1 MQITSLGPKRQIGG
15 NCFLVQFKNGSK
27 YFLDCGVGLLKTE
40 ELGGE
45 SFWNIYSYPKQLL
58 TDFDFYPVEPSQ
70 QTIDKFNLT
79 NSSATLLI
87 SHPHTDHY
95 MGFPSIAKYVKDIIA
110 PKSVI
115 DYFIPKILNEL
126 TPEGEKEKEYGFKFN
141 TIKDVL
147 SKAKALEFKDT
158 STKINNVQTI
168 QIDHS
173 TIPSFMYLIQEGD
186 ERLVYTGDFRGQI
199 FSPDKGQLPTTKA
212 INILK
217 KWIEK
222 TDVLIC
228 EGTNLEP
235 APTALTN
242 EEACKLINKNLKEI
256 KGGLGIIIRS
266 GDYSLV
272 MRLFEMIKKYD
283 TTRQFFI
290 VKNYYDWVVG
300 KETREHLDKEVIPQ
314 ELTKL
319 LQELFQ
325 SGKIRYAT
333 REKDVNKAIS
343 PVLIS
348 TTYQNEMS
356 EFNKIIRYSFDKVF
370 SKCLVMVSLSM
381 SYSEHWTQRAERLYE
396 LLKLRKI
403 LLEPYYT
410 SGHATVSELIDL
422 IKALKPKTVIPAH
435 SFNPEYFH
443 TLMREA
449 GLEHKRAVIPCQGE
463 IVNIRLICGI

>member
-1 MQITSLGPKRQIGG
+1 MQITSLGPERQIGG
-15 NCFLVQFKNGSK
+15 NCFLVQFNNGSK

-58 TDFDFYPVEPSQ
+58 TDFDFYPIQPFQ
-70 QTIDKFNLT
+70 QSIDKFNLT
-79 NSSATLLI
+79 DASATLLI

-95 MGFPSIAKYVKDIIA
+95 MGFPVIAKYVKDIIA
-110 PKSVI
+110 PKSVT
-115 DYFIPKILNEL
+115 DYFLPNILKEL
-126 TPEGEKEKEYGFKFN
+126 TPESEKEKEYGFKFG
-141 TIKDVL
+141 TIKNVL

-158 STKINNVQTI
+158 STKINNVQAI

-173 TIPSFMYLIQEGD
+173 TIPSFMYLIKEGN
-186 ERLVYTGDFRGQI
+186 EKLVYTGDFRGMV
-199 FSPDKGQLPTTKA
+199 FSPDKGQFPTTKA
-212 INILK
+212 ITVLK
-217 KWIEK
+217 KWIG

-235 APTALTN
+235 VSTALTDKD
-242 EEACKLINKNLKEI
+242 ACKLIDKNLKEI

-266 GDYSLV
+266 GDYSLAL
-272 MRLFEMIKKYD
+272 RLFEMIEKYAPA
-283 TTRQFFI
+283 RPFFV

-300 KETREHLDKEVIPQ
+300 KETRKHLDKEVIPP

-325 SGKIRYAT
+325 SKKIKYANE
-333 REKDVNKAIS
+333 EKDIHQAIS
-343 PVLIS
+343 PVLIT
-348 TTYQNEMS
+348 TTYPNEMS

-370 SKCLVMVSLSM
+370 SKCLVMVSESM
-381 SYSEHWTQRAERLYE
+381 SYKEHWTQRQEKLYE

-410 SGHATVSELIDL
+410 SGHATVSEIIDL
-422 IKALKPKTVIPAH
+422 IKELKPKKVIPTH

-443 TLMREA
+443 TLIREALLREA
-449 GLEHKRAVIPCQGE
+449 GLDHQIAVIPYRGE
-463 IVNIRLICGI
+463 IIVPV

>member
-1 MQITSLGPKRQIGG
+1 LQIISLGPERQIGG

-45 SFWNIYSYPKQLL
+45 SFWNVYSYPKQLL
-58 TDFDFYPVEPSQ
+58 LDFDFYPR
-70 QTIDKFNLT
+70 DKFSLT
-79 NSSATLLI
+79 SSSATLLI

-95 MGFPSIAKYVKDIIA
+95 MGFPAIAKYVQDIIA

-115 DYFIPKILNEL
+115 NYFLPKILKEL
-126 TPEGEKEKEYGFKFN
+126 TPEGEKEKEYGFEFK
-141 TIKDVL
+141 TIKDLL

-158 STKINNVQTI
+158 STKINNVQAI

-199 FSPDKGQLPTTKA
+199 FSPDKGQFPTTKA
-212 INILK
+212 IAILK

-235 APTALTN
+235 APAALTD
-242 EEACKLINKNLKEI
+242 EEACKLIFRNLKEI

-266 GDYSLV
+266 GDYSLA
-272 MRLFEMIKKYD
+272 MRILEEIKKYD
-283 TTRQFFI
+283 TDRPFFV
-290 VKNYYDWVVG
+290 VKNYYDWIVG
-300 KETREHLDKEVIPQ
+300 KERREHLEKGVIPA

-319 LQELFQ
+319 LQELLKE
-325 SGKIRYAT
+325 GKIKYAT
-333 REKDVNKAIS
+333 KEKDVSKAIS

-348 TTYQNEMS
+348 TTYPDEMS
-356 EFNKIIRYSFDKVF
+356 EFNKIIRYSFDNVF
-370 SKCLVMVSLSM
+370 SKCLLMVSLSM
-381 SYSEHWTQRAERLYE
+381 SYTEHWIQRQENLYE

-410 SGHATVSELIDL
+410 SGHATVSEIIDL
-422 IKALKPKTVIPAH
+422 IKVLKPKTVIPTH

-443 TLMREA
+443 TLIREA
-449 GLEHKRAVIPCQGE
+449 GLDNKIAVIPYRGE
-463 IVNIRLICGI
+463 IIDI

>member
-1 MQITSLGPKRQIGG
+1 MQIISLGPERQIGG

-45 SFWNIYSYPKQLL
+45 SFWNVYSYPKQLL
-58 TDFDFYPVEPSQ
+58 TDFDFYPLQPSQ
-70 QTIDKFNLT
+70 QSKDKFNLT
-79 NSSATLLI
+79 DSSATLLI

-95 MGFPSIAKYVKDIIA
+95 MGFPVIAKYVQDIIA

-115 DYFIPKILNEL
+115 DYFLPKILGEL
-126 TPEGEKEKEYGFKFN
+126 TPEIEKEKEYGFSFK
-141 TIKDVL
+141 TIKDLL
-147 SKAKALEFKDT
+147 SKANKLEFKDT
-158 STKINNVQTI
+158 STKIHNVQTI

-173 TIPSFMYLIQEGD
+173 TIPSFIYLIQEGD
-186 ERLVYTGDFRGQI
+186 ERLVYSGDFRGMV

-212 INILK
+212 ITILK

-222 TDVLIC
+222 TDLLIC

-235 APTALTN
+235 APTALPD
-242 EEACKLINKNLKEI
+242 EDACKLINKNLKETR
-256 KGGLGIIIRS
+256 GGLGIIIRS
-266 GDYSLV
+266 GDYSLA

-283 TTRQFFI
+283 IARPFFV

-300 KETREHLDKEVIPQ
+300 KETREHLGKEVIPQ

-325 SGKIRYAT
+325 SGKIKYAT
-333 REKDVNKAIS
+333 KEKDVSQAIS
-343 PVLIS
+343 PVLIT
-348 TTYQNEMS
+348 TTYEDEMS
-356 EFNKIIRYSFDKVF
+356 EFKKIIRYSFDKVF
-370 SKCLVMVSLSM
+370 SKCLVVVNLSM
-381 SYSEHWTQRAERLYE
+381 SYTENWIQRQESLYE

-410 SGHATVSELIDL
+410 SGHATVSEIIDL
-422 IKALKPKTVIPAH
+422 IKVLKPKTVIPTH

-443 TLMREA
+443 TLIREA
-449 GLEHKRAVIPCQGE
+449 GLDHKRAVIPRRGE
-463 IVNIRLICGI
+463 VVNIE

>member
-1 MQITSLGPKRQIGG
+1 MQITSLGPQRQIGG
-15 NCFLVQFKNGSK
+15 NCFLVQFNNGSK
-27 YFLDCGVGLLKTE
+27 YFLDCGVGLLKTQ

-58 TDFDFYPVEPSQ
+58 TDFDFYPLQPFQ
-70 QTIDKFNLT
+70 QSKDKFNLT
-79 NSSATLLI
+79 SSSATLLI

-95 MGFPSIAKYVKDIIA
+95 MGFPLIAKYVKDIIA
-110 PKSVI
+110 PKSVT
-115 DYFIPKILNEL
+115 DYFLPKILGEL
-126 TPEGEKEKEYGFKFN
+126 TPESEKEKEYGFKFK

-168 QIDHS
+168 QTDHS
-173 TIPSFMYLIQEGD
+173 TTPSFMYLIQEGN
-186 ERLVYTGDFRGQI
+186 ERLVYTGDFRGMV
-199 FSPDKGQLPTTKA
+199 FSPDKGQFPTTKA
-212 INILK
+212 ITILK
-217 KWIEK
+217 KWIGK
-222 TDVLIC
+222 TDVLVC

-235 APTALTN
+235 APTALTD
-242 EEACKLINKNLKEI
+242 EDACKLINKNLKEI
-256 KGGLGIIIRS
+256 RGGLGIIIRS
-266 GDYSLV
+266 GDYSLA
-272 MRLFEMIKKYD
+272 MRLFEMIKKYI
-283 TTRQFFI
+283 TIRPFFV

-300 KETREHLDKEVIPQ
+300 QETREHLEKEVIPQ

-325 SGKIRYAT
+325 SGKIKYAT
-333 REKDVNKAIS
+333 KEKDVCQAIS

-370 SKCLVMVSLSM
+370 SKCLVVVNLSM
-381 SYSEHWTQRAERLYE
+381 SYTENWIQRQESLYE

-410 SGHATVSELIDL
+410 SGHATVSEIIDL
-422 IKALKPKTVIPAH
+422 IKVLKPKTIIPTH

-443 TLMREA
+443 TLIREA
-449 GLEHKRAVIPCQGE
+449 GLDHKRAVIPYRGE
-463 IVNIRLICGI
+463 IINVD